1 MSKESTLMMN
11 FYLPLKYAMFVH
23 DYNFYENADF
33 HDQSLGNLK
42 DNNFWNLYYS
52 YNKDVVEKSFKLM
65 EKNKCMC
72 DRKLF
77 IVNKEFQ
84 KTGLLDK
91 HDFKKNM

>member
-1 MSKESTLMMN
+1 
-11 FYLPLKYAMFVH
+11 
-23 DYNFYENADF
+23 
-33 HDQSLGNLK
+33 
-42 DNNFWNLYYS
+42 
-52 YNKDVVEKSFKLM
+52 M

-91 HDFKKNM
+91 HNFKKIGK